1 MEEKWI
7 SLVCK
12 VQSGQAKVSPK
23 NHNPVLAAI
32 LIYNAGCK
40 ASRELPGLARGIRCI
55 SLLIGANSQI
65 PHRDKADREEN
76 FFIVNLSYLLNP

>member
-1 MEEKWI
+1 MEERWI

-23 NHNPVLAAI
+23 KHNPVLAAI
-32 LIYNAGCK
+32 LISNAGCK
-40 ASRELPGLARGIRCI
+40 ASRELPGIARGIRCL

-65 PHRDKADREEN
+65 PHRDKADREKFLFN
-76 FFIVNLSYLLNP
+76 Y